1 MDVKHCNEIFQRVGC
16 VLSLAA
22 DSQTPAVCVQLAFL
36 NRAVDNSDCHFNH
49 LAACLPARPPPCA
62 GARTGLE
69 SKPRE
74 LSQAGLCEQ
83 REGNDTGRKK
93 KQIKEKT
100 QQQLGL
106 HQPPARAPHCARAP
120 PPSGSGSRSLGPERV
135 APPSTGP
142 RPAAASSGCAGRAA
156 RKEAAKWALRT
167 GAALEGRG
175 SQNPRPGREAAKPE
189 RGGRAPAVR
198 SPGRAG
204 CPCLSG
210 GGPGSSSPQ
219 PGAGRR
225 EAARAQAGAVA
236 TLTHGGDGGGGGSGP
251 SVTSAA
257 GAACRGPGRRGRQR
271 AWLRAG
277 GAGCARGPRRLPRL
291 RLRLRPRP
299 GAVAWAGWPATS
311 PALLGS
317 AQPGLGGAARPA
329 RPPVP
334 QSRSRSVRPPFSTS
348 GTLRKTNRWSRS
360 SPPCLSL
367 TPALA
372 NPSQPLAHG
381 ATPHSLH
388 HPITRKKS
396 LPPPPLLPQLS
407 PTP

>member
-1 MDVKHCNEIFQRVGC
+1 M
-16 VLSLAA
+16 
-22 DSQTPAVCVQLAFL
+22 QLAFL
-36 NRAVDNSDCHFNH
+36 NRAVDNSDCRFNH
-49 LAACLPARPPPCA
+49 LPTYLSARPPPCA

-74 LSQAGLCEQ
+74 LSQASLCEQ

-120 PPSGSGSRSLGPERV
+120 PPSGSRSGSLGPERA
-135 APPSTGP
+135 APPSNGP
-142 RPAAASSGCAGRAA
+142 RPAAASLGCAGRAA
-156 RKEAAKWALRT
+156 RK
-167 GAALEGRG
+167 GAAEWAPSAGAA
-175 SQNPRPGREAAKPE
+175 PAGREARTPARAAEPLSRE
-189 RGGRAPAVR
+189 QGGRAPAVR
-198 SPGRAG
+198 SPGPAG

-219 PGAGRR
+219 SGAGQR

-236 TLTHGGDGGGGGSGP
+236 TLTHGGDGGGGVLGP

-277 GAGCARGPRRLPRL
+277 GAGCAQGPRRLPRL
-291 RLRLRPRP
+291 RLRLRPQP

-360 SPPCLSL
+360 SPPRLSL
-367 TPALA
+367 TPAPA
-372 NPSQPLAHG
+372 NPRQPLDLG
-381 ATPHSLH
+381 TTPHSLH
-388 HPITRKKS
+388 QPITRRKS
-396 LPPPPLLPQLS
+396 LPLPPLLPPRSLSNILTLSRQLIIS
-407 PTP
+407 TT